1 MNLYYKS
8 SKKYRTVTTID
19 INLHQCRFNR
29 QSYKKGQKEI

>member
-19 INLHQCRFNR
+19 INLR
-29 QSYKKGQKEI
+29 QSSGKMT

>member
-19 INLHQCRFNR
+19 INLY
-29 QSYKKGQKEI
+29 QSSGKMT